1 MYQCVCAYVTAQEEK
16 KKPFCLKMRF
26 DPFQQGLGT
35 YSPLEGSLLPAV
47 PLHVTR
53 TSLQGQDDGKHRV
66 FVFRAAECVQV
77 KITHV
82 ANSGATMEGKDTAR

>member
-1 MYQCVCAYVTAQEEK
+1 
-16 KKPFCLKMRF
+16 MRF

-47 PLHVTR
+47 PLHMTR
-53 TSLQGQDDGKHRV
+53 TSVQGQDDGKHHA

-77 KITHV
+77 EITCV